1 MNRILRLASGALT
14 ALVVSVAPS
23 LASAQTDKISLR
35 LDWNPWGAHSP
46 FHLAQQK
53 GWFKANGLD
62 VEIEDGNGSVN
73 TVQIVGG
80 GGKFDVGHAS
90 LASMMVARDKGLG
103 VRAIAV
109 FVRRNDIGLLVP
121 KGSNLRTPKDLA
133 GKKLIYTAGSL
144 EAPFLDSF
152 LAAGGLKR
160 EQVELINVEAAAKIG
175 TYVANRGDGVFST
188 VPFVLPAVA
197 ASRASEAIY
206 FADHGLHFP
215 SFGLLTSEAK
225 LNEKRAA
232 LTRFASVVAG
242 TWTYIAAGNQDEA
255 AKAVVAARPQAKLD
269 VNVVRAQIDAL
280 IPMFQ
285 TPASKDLPLGQLAD
299 ADWEAG
305 IKTLATGQLIKAGGK
320 PTDFY
325 APGLVDPALVRKVAG
340 SK

>member
-1 MNRILRLASGALT
+1 MKMLFRSIARIAAVTVAAAVPLGA
-14 ALVVSVAPS
+14 A
-23 LASAQTDKISLR
+23 AQDKIALR
-35 LDWNPWGAHSP
+35 LDWNPWGSHSP
-46 FHLAQQK
+46 FHLAQAK
-53 GWFKANGLD
+53 GWFKQNNLE

-103 VRAIAV
+103 VRAVAV

-121 KGSNLRTPKDLA
+121 KGSGMRTPKDLV

-160 EQVELINVEAAAKIG
+160 EQVELVNVDAAAKVG
-175 TYVANRGDGVFST
+175 TYVAGRGDGVFST

-197 ASRASEAIY
+197 ASRASDAIY
-206 FADHGLHFP
+206 FADHGLAFP

-225 LNEKRAA
+225 LAEKRAA
-232 LTRFASVVAG
+232 ISRFASVVAG
-242 TWTYIAAGNQDEA
+242 AWAYIAAGHQDEA
-255 AKAVVAARPQAKLD
+255 AKAVVAARPQARLD

-280 IPMFQ
+280 IGMFE
-285 TPASKDLPLGQLAD
+285 TPASKGLPTGVLAD
-299 ADWEAG
+299 ADWAAG
-305 IKTLATGQLIKAGGK
+305 IKTLVDGKLIKGGS
-320 PTDFY
+320 PGDFY
-325 APGLVDPALVRKVAG
+325 APNMIDAALSARVAG